1 MNWLQNFTLPHQ
13 SSVFAGEVD
22 SLFWFI
28 TWIST
33 FFFVLIAGLIFYSMW
48 KYKFRAGRRTPH
60 IEHNTK
66 LEITWTVVPSIIL
79 LVVFFWGFN
88 GYIAGAVP
96 PANAMEIQVNA
107 KKWVWSFEY
116 PDGTRSVNE
125 IHVPVNR
132 PVKLVMTS
140 EDVIHDFFVPDMR
153 VKKDV
158 VPGRYTQVW
167 FNPTEVGTHVVE
179 CAQYCGKGHSDML
192 AKVIVESQAQYENW
206 LATGGEELQKMPLKE
221 LGAKVYEEKGCS
233 TCHSL
238 DGSKGNCPSWKGI
251 WAGNNK
257 MQDGRTMVVDEN
269 YVRKTMMEPGNMLL
283 PGYDNIM
290 PSFQGLLREREI
302 KGVIEFIKAQK

>member
-1 MNWLQNFTLPHQ
+1 MNWLQNFTLP
-13 SSVFAGEVD
+13 SRGSAFAGDVD

-28 TWIST
+28 TWVSV
-33 FFFVLIAGLIFYSMW
+33 FFFVLITVLIFYAVW
-48 KYKFRAGRRTPH
+48 KYKYRPGRRTTH
-60 IEHNTK
+60 LEHNTK
-66 LEITWTVVPSIIL
+66 LEITWTVVPTIIL
-79 LVVFFWGFN
+79 VVVFFWGFN

-96 PANAMEIQVNA
+96 PANAMEIQVTG

-125 IHVPVNR
+125 IHVPVNH
-132 PVKLVMTS
+132 PVKLVMTA
-140 EDVIHDFFVPDMR
+140 EDVIHDFFIPDMR

-158 VPGRYTQVW
+158 VPGRYTQEW
-167 FNPTEVGTHVVE
+167 FNPTELGTHTVF

-192 AKVIVESQAQYENW
+192 AKVIVETQAQYENW

-251 WAGNNK
+251 WSGTNK

-269 YVRKTMMEPGNMLL
+269 YVRKTLMEPGNMLL
-283 PGYDNIM
+283 PGYENIM
-290 PSFQGLLREREI
+290 PSFQGLLRDREVT
-302 KGVIEFIKAQK
+302 GVIEFIKAQK

>member
-1 MNWLQNFTLPHQ
+1 MNWLQNFTLPSQ
-13 SSVFAGEVD
+13 GSRFAGEVD

-28 TWIST
+28 TWVST
-33 FFFVLIAGLIFYSMW
+33 FFFVLIACLIFYSMW
-48 KYKFRAGRRTPH
+48 RYKFRPGRRTPH
-60 IEHNTK
+60 TEHNTK

-79 LVVFFWGFN
+79 VIVFFWGFN

-96 PANAMEIQVNA
+96 PANAMEIQITA

-125 IHVPVNR
+125 IHVPVNH

-153 VKKDV
+153 VKRDV

-167 FNPTEVGTHVVE
+167 FNPTELGTHVVE

-192 AKVIVESQAQYENW
+192 AKVIVESEAQYENW

-221 LGAKVYEEKGCS
+221 LGLKVYNEKGCS

-238 DGSKGNCPSWKGI
+238 DGSKGNCPSWKGV
-251 WAGNNK
+251 WGGTNK
-257 MQDGRTMVVDEN
+257 MQDGRSLVVDEN
-269 YVRKTMMEPGNMLL
+269 YVRKTMMEPGNMTL
-283 PGYDNIM
+283 PGFDNIM